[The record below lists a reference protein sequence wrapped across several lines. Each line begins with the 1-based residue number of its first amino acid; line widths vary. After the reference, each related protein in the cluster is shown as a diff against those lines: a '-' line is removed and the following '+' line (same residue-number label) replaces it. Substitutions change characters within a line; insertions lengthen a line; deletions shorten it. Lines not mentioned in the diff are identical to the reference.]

1 MRRSAEAQPELS
13 VIVPTYG
20 RPELI
25 RDLLDRLA
33 GQTLHP
39 DRFEVVAVDDG
50 SPEPIEVDE
59 ARHRFALRMLRQANT
74 GPGGARNLALE
85 HCRAPLTLI
94 LNDDAVPAP
103 DLLERHLAIHAEAP
117 EKTAVLGTFRFSPE
131 SLARPFVRLLDESN
145 LLFDFPGLEHD
156 GFHDW
161 RFFWTCNLSL
171 PTRALR
177 EVGGFDAELFREAIV
192 EDVELGYR
200 LGQQGWRVLYREDA
214 ICHHAHELTPR
225 SYFDRMVRLGV
236 NLLRMWRKHG
246 DREVIWM
253 EGDDPEAH
261 FKLLQLRYELYR
273 GSTERLVERLEQ
285 LDESY
290 RGRALPEE
298 LARNVLGLVRSLS
311 LVSYARGVLMEFSGH
326 DPEPEVSAA
335 PRPGRLT
342 SVVVVS
348 HDALDQ
354 TRRCLDALRAS
365 REAAHPIE
373 IIFVDNGS
381 SDGTAEYLAAQP
393 DVRLVANHE
402 NLGAP
407 RARNRA
413 IPLVRGEWV
422 AFLDNDA
429 LVTPGWL
436 GRLLYHGEADPL
448 VGCVC
453 PVSDRAAHGQ
463 QIRYAGSSEPEAL
476 RAFADHRAGAWRR
489 RARYGCLF
497 TSFCVLVR
505 RRVLD
510 TIGGFD
516 ERFSPWGFEDD
527 DFSLRAHLAG
537 FRSRVA
543 LDVFVRHEAYAG
555 VRKARHDGLLERNWK
570 RFASK
575 WSGERPTPEY
585 GDYSLLA
592 PVLARSWSEEEL
604 YVHPTLQR
612 GS

>member
-1 MRRSAEAQPELS
+1 M
-13 VIVPTYG
+13 IVPTFG

-25 RDLLDRLA
+25 HGLLDRLA
-33 GQTLHP
+33 EQTLDP
-39 DRFEVVAVDDG
+39 SRFEVVAVDDG
-50 SPEPIEVDE
+50 SPEPIRVDE
-59 ARHRFALRMLRQANT
+59 ARHRFALRLLRQANS
-74 GPGGARNLALE
+74 GPGGARNLAIE
-85 HCRAPLTLI
+85 HCRAPLVLI

-103 DLLERHLAIHAEAP
+103 DLLEKHLAIHAEATG
-117 EKTAVLGTFRFSPE
+117 KVAVLGTFRFAPDC
-131 SLARPFVRLLDESN
+131 LARPFVRLLDESN
-145 LLFDFPGLEHD
+145 LLFDFPGLRHGEL
-156 GFHDW
+156 HDW

-171 PTRALR
+171 PTAALR
-177 EVGGFDAELFREAIV
+177 EVGGFDAERFREAIV

-200 LGQQGWRVLYREDA
+200 LEKRGWRVLYREDA
-214 ICHHAHELTPR
+214 VCHHAHELTPR
-225 SYFDRMVRLGV
+225 SYFARTVRLGV
-236 NLLRMWRKHG
+236 NLLRMWRKHA
-246 DREVIWM
+246 DPRVIWM
-253 EGDDPEAH
+253 QGNDAEA
-261 FKLLQLRYELYR
+261 FFQALQLHFETHREA
-273 GSTERLVERLEQ
+273 SERLLKGLERM
-285 LDESY
+285 DEGF
-290 RGRALPEE
+290 RDRPLPAD
-298 LARNVLGLVRSLS
+298 LAESSLALVRKLS
-311 LVSYARGVLMEFSGH
+311 LVSYGRGILMELTGR
-326 DPEPEVSAA
+326 DPEPLVEAA
-335 PRPGRLT
+335 PRSGQLT

-354 TRRCLDALRAS
+354 TRRCLEALRAS

-381 SDGTAEYLAAQP
+381 RDGTAEYLAEQP
-393 DVRLVANHE
+393 DVRLVANAE

-407 RARNRA
+407 CARNRA
-413 IPLVRGEWV
+413 IPLARGDWV

-436 GRLLYHGEADPL
+436 GRMLYHGEADPL

-463 QIRYAGSSEPEAL
+463 QIRYAGTSDPDAL
-476 RAFADHRAGAWRR
+476 RAFADQRAGAWRR

-505 RRVLD
+505 RDVVE

-555 VRKARHDGLLERNWK
+555 VKKTRHEGLLERNWK

-575 WSGERPTPEY
+575 WAGAVPTPEY

-604 YVHPTLQR
+604 YVHPNMAQPGR
-612 GS
+612 